1 MTCVPLDIM
10 LRCACALRAVELSDM
25 KKARGLLL
33 GEKMATG
40 INKKHAGFGVCVC
53 VCCCCLLHKKD
64 GNMFAL
70 IHIECHC
77 LMNMCVCVLL

>member
-53 VCCCCLLHKKD
+53 VCVCAVAASFTRKMETCLH
-64 GNMFAL
+64 
-70 IHIECHC
+70 
-77 LMNMCVCVLL
+77 